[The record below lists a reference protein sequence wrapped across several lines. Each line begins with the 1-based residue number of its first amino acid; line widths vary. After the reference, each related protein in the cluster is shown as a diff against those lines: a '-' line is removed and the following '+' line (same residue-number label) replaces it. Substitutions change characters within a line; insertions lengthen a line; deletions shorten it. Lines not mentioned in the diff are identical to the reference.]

1 MSVVKGSL
9 GKIVV
14 EVVAIPSSSFSLTVL
29 QAPGL
34 MGRLIALAQ
43 G

>member
-9 GKIVV
+9 GKVV
-14 EVVAIPSSSFSLTVL
+14 VLLLPSSSFSLTVL